1 MQQTVPFGRYA
12 LSVEVTGAGETPV
25 VMVHSTGMSARQWR
39 GLAAR
44 MEPDHRVILPDLL
57 GYGASTAIARGEAFH
72 WHLDV
77 LGLEALL
84 DTLDRPAHLVGH
96 SYGALLA
103 MTAAL
108 HRPRAVRSLSL
119 VEPVAFAVLRGT
131 PDDTLGASQLAM
143 PFADGALPDDR
154 AADEAWL
161 TWFVDFWNGPGAF
174 TRLPD
179 RMRAAFLA
187 NAWVCFAEV
196 WSLMGDRTPLAV
208 WSTIAAPTLFVRG
221 ERSPVEARRV
231 CERLAHGLPEA
242 ALTDIEG
249 AGHMAP
255 ITHEAAVS
263 ARIAAWI
270 AAH

>member
-1 MQQTVPFGRYA
+1 MQQTVSFGRYA
-12 LSVEVTGAGETPV
+12 LSVEVTGADETPV
-25 VMVHSTGMSARQWR
+25 VLVHSTGMSARQWR
-39 GLAAR
+39 GLATR
-44 MEPDHRVILPDLL
+44 LEPDHRVLLPDLL
-57 GYGASTAIARGEAFH
+57 GYGASTAIARGEPLH

-108 HRPRAVRSLSL
+108 RRPRAVRSLSL

-131 PDDTLGASQLAM
+131 PDDTFGASQSSM
-143 PFADGALPDDR
+143 PFGDGALPDDR

-161 TWFVDFWNGPGAF
+161 TWFVDYWNGPGAF
-174 TRLPD
+174 ARLPE
-179 RMRAAFLA
+179 RMRASFVS
-187 NAWVCFAEV
+187 NVWVCFREV
-196 WSLMGDRTPLAV
+196 WSLMGDATPAEV
-208 WSTIAAPTLFVRG
+208 WSTIAAPTLFIRG
-221 ERSPVEARRV
+221 ERSPREARAV
-231 CERLAHGLPEA
+231 CERLAHALPDA
-242 ALTDIEG
+242 ALTEIEG

-255 ITHEAAVS
+255 ITHESEVS
-263 ARIAAWI
+263 ARIAAWL